1 MNSLSGL
8 MSERDQLLEEI
19 RTLKLGGQLPAIEGN
34 GNETR
39 YLKTKVYHF
48 EKLVERLENEK
59 SQLQIQCTM
68 AKEHQKLL
76 EQQLEEREKTHV
88 RELITLKNQL
98 KRVLIN

>member
-1 MNSLSGL
+1 
-8 MSERDQLLEEI
+8 
-19 RTLKLGGQLPAIEGN
+19 
-34 GNETR
+34 
-39 YLKTKVYHF
+39 LKTKVYHF

-88 RELITLKNQL
+88 RELITLKN
-98 KRVLIN
+98 